1 MLSAMKKPV
10 IISGFCIVLLIAA
23 LFAAGCTLSPGGK
36 VTPTPVPTPV
46 PTIAPVETPDVS
58 TCGFTTCH
66 GLDLACGT
74 NVPQVCTM
82 EYQIGDKCRNL
93 ASCDSSGGSCTLVT
107 GPKYVACKACVEKCQ
122 AAAGPDGLAAFSCA
136 EKC

>member
-1 MLSAMKKPV
+1 MKHPV
-10 IISGFCIVLLIAA
+10 TIAGICTVLLVAA
-23 LFAAGCTLSPGGK
+23 LLAAGCTLAPGAK
-36 VTPTPVPTPV
+36 VTPTPVPTAI
-46 PTIAPVETPDVS
+46 PTQATVETTPQPA
-58 TCGFTTCH
+58 CGFTTCH

>member
-1 MLSAMKKPV
+1 MKHSA
-10 IISGFCIVLLIAA
+10 IIAGICVVLMAA
-23 LFAAGCTLSPGGK
+23 AIIAAGCTLSSGGK
-36 VTPTPVPTPV
+36 VTPTPVPTILPTPV
-46 PTIAPVETPDVS
+46 TTETPAPS
-58 TCGFTTCH
+58 ACGLTSCH

-82 EYQIGDKCRNL
+82 EYQIGDKCRAL
-93 ASCDSSGGSCTLVT
+93 ASCDSTGGSCTLVT

-122 AAAGPDGLAAFSCA
+122 AAAGPDGLAAFSCE